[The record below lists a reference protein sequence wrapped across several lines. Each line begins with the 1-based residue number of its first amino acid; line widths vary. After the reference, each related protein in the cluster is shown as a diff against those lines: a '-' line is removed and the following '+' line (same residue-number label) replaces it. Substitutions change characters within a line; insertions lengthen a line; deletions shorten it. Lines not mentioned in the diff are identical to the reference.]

1 MGVKGDEFPL
11 QGAGTESLLGFG
23 AKPQERENLLKKNKF
38 FMVMFLLF
46 CFMAAVLA
54 GAYFASHTIPTKK
67 NLPKD
72 ETREELLTA
81 KDKTIIM
88 IMGIDPRELE
98 HDVGRSDTLMVAT
111 VDPFI
116 DRASLLSIP
125 RDTRV
130 YIPKYGYDKINAA
143 YAYGSERLTK
153 RTVEDFLGISIDHY
167 ILIDTRSFV
176 KIIDAIGGVDIDVEK
191 RMRYEDPWDD
201 DGGLHID
208 LYPGMQHMDGK
219 TAITYVRYRDEE
231 GDIGRIERQQKFM
244 KACMDKLTSP
254 SIITKIPALAT
265 EVIAA
270 IKTDLS
276 TTDLIALAGTMIK
289 AQKNGLRTEMV
300 PGKPMYID
308 EISYW
313 IPDVSDMRMVIAET
327 LGVIPSKEMRSKWAA
342 AEREY
347 ESSIPK
353 TAKAPPAFDKS
364 VGREIKPKKRLKI
377 DDEDKDNKK
386 SKDDNIITDER
397 DKTKRDIENTEE
409 KDIKTTK
416 ESTREV
422 KETSP
427 VKAETKEKTE
437 VSTERTET
445 APSVER
451 SANVPTQGASSKGE

>member
-1 MGVKGDEFPL
+1 
-11 QGAGTESLLGFG
+11 
-23 AKPQERENLLKKNKF
+23 
-38 FMVMFLLF
+38 
-46 CFMAAVLA
+46 MAAVLA

-67 NLPKD
+67 NLSKD

-88 IMGIDPRELE
+88 IMGVDPRELE

-130 YIPKYGYDKINAA
+130 YIPRYGYDKINAA
-143 YAYGSERLTK
+143 YAYGNEKLTK
-153 RTVEDFLGISIDHY
+153 RTVEDFLGINIDHY

-176 KIIDAIGGVDIDVEK
+176 KIIDAIGGIDIDVEK

-254 SIITKIPALAT
+254 AIITKIPALAT
-265 EVIAA
+265 EVMAA

-313 IPDVSDMRMVIAET
+313 IPDVGDMRMVVAET
-327 LGVIPSKEMRSKWAA
+327 LGVIPSREMRSKWAA

-353 TAKAPPAFDKS
+353 TAKAPPASDKS
-364 VGREIKPKKRLKI
+364 IGKEIKPKKRVNLE
-377 DDEDKDNKK
+377 EDVKESKDSRKNKDSREK
-386 SKDDNIITDER
+386 SDDNITNESDEKNKR
-397 DKTKRDIENTEE
+397 GDYVNENNIKVTNESDLQSGASSNAKT
-409 KDIKTTK
+409 
-416 ESTREV
+416 
-422 KETSP
+422 ETS
-427 VKAETKEKTE
+427 EKTE
-437 VSTERTET
+437 VNANRRETLPNTERN
-445 APSVER
+445 
-451 SANVPTQGASSKGE
+451 ANVPTQGVSSKGE

>member
-1 MGVKGDEFPL
+1 MGDQGGIVPL
-11 QGAGTESLLGFG
+11 AGLRGGAPYGVWGN
-23 AKPQERENLLKKNKF
+23 APRKREPLKKSKF
-38 FMVMFLLF
+38 FTIMFFLF
-46 CFMAAVLA
+46 CFMAATLA

-67 NLPKD
+67 TINKE

-88 IMGIDPRELE
+88 IMGVDPRELE

-130 YIPKYGYDKINAA
+130 YIPKHGYDKINAA
-143 YAYGSERLTK
+143 YAYGNEKLTK

-176 KIIDAIGGVDIDVEK
+176 KIIDAIGGIDIDVEK
-191 RMRYEDPWDD
+191 RMKYEDPWDD

-208 LYPGMQHMDGK
+208 LYPGHQHMDGK

-244 KACMDKLTSP
+244 KACMEKLTSP
-254 SIITKIPALAT
+254 SIITKVPALAT
-265 EVIAA
+265 EVMAA

-313 IPDVSDMRMVIAET
+313 IPNVGDMRMVIAET
-327 LGVIPSKEMRSKWAA
+327 LGVIPSREMRSKWEA

-353 TAKAPPAFDKS
+353 TAKAPPASDRS
-364 VGREIKPKKRLKI
+364 VGREVKAKKRVKI
-377 DDEDKDNKK
+377 DDDEKDNKK
-386 SKDDNIITDER
+386 AKDDNITTNER
-397 DKTKRDIENTEE
+397 DIIKNNVEKADE
-409 KDIKTTK
+409 KDNKVTK
-416 ESTREV
+416 ESALDRE
-422 KETSP
+422 ETSTAKP
-427 VKAETKEKTE
+427 ETKEKTE

-445 APSVER
+445 SPSVER
-451 SANVPTQGASSKGE
+451 SANVPMQGASSKGE

>member
-1 MGVKGDEFPL
+1 MKKG
-11 QGAGTESLLGFG
+11 
-23 AKPQERENLLKKNKF
+23 KF
-38 FMVMFLLF
+38 FTIMFFLF
-46 CFMAAVLA
+46 CFMAATLA

-67 NLPKD
+67 TIKKE

-88 IMGIDPRELE
+88 IMGVDPRELE
-98 HDVGRSDTLMVAT
+98 HDEGRSDTLMIAT

-116 DRASLLSIP
+116 DKASLLSIP

-130 YIPKYGYDKINAA
+130 HIPRYGYDKINAA
-143 YAYGSERLTK
+143 YAYGKEKLTK

-176 KIIDAIGGVDIDVEK
+176 KIIDAIDGIDIDVEK

-201 DGGLHID
+201 DGGLYID
-208 LYPGMQHMDGK
+208 LYPGKQHMDGK

-265 EVIAA
+265 EVMAA

-276 TTDLIALAGTMIK
+276 TTDLIALAGTMVK
-289 AQKNGLRTEMV
+289 AQKNGLTTDMV

-313 IPDVSDMRMVIAET
+313 IPNLSAMRMTIAET
-327 LGVIPSKEMRSKWAA
+327 LGVVPSREVRSKWEET
-342 AEREY
+342 EREY
-347 ESSIPK
+347 KSSIPK
-353 TAKAPPAFDKS
+353 TAKAPPASDRS
-364 VGREIKPKKRLKI
+364 VGREVKPKKRI
-377 DDEDKDNKK
+377 QSEMESERERHRNDEDSGQRNEEKRENREETNNKPAEE
-386 SKDDNIITDER
+386 NAP
-397 DKTKRDIENTEE
+397 KRDENNSPKRTE
-409 KDIKTTK
+409 
-416 ESTREV
+416 REN
-422 KETSP
+422 SR
-427 VKAETKEKTE
+427 TE
-437 VSTERTET
+437 VNTQRGET
-445 APSVER
+445 QANVER
-451 SANVPTQGASSKGE
+451 PAEPPTQGESVKEN